1 MASDIDARACEAR
14 FRWVWVTPNVRAA
27 PIISIADRDA
37 ERLAILALKEGGI
50 IAFPTDTLYGLGC
63 AFSRRRAIE
72 RLVELRG
79 IDRAR
84 RPLTFMLPDVGE
96 VAHYAQVSGEGCR
109 ILNRILPGA
118 FCVELTA
125 QPRIPE
131 PFVVGRHRAIG
142 VRVPDLGFCERVSWG
157 LGEPLLTATA
167 KAPDGHTLETAEAIG
182 VAFGAELDLI
192 VDGGPLSGAP
202 STVVSLVDDWVTV
215 LRLGRGDPDRLLG

>member
-1 MASDIDARACEAR
+1 MGVSD
-14 FRWVWVTPNVRAA
+14 VPVA
-27 PIISIADRDA
+27 PIISISDGEA
-37 ERLAILALKEGGI
+37 ERMAIAALKDGGV

-72 RLVELRG
+72 RLARLRG

-84 RPLTFMLPDVGE
+84 RPLTFVLPDVGE
-96 VAHYAQVSGEGCR
+96 IARYAQVSSEGCR

-125 QPRIPE
+125 KSGIPE

-142 VRVPDLGFCERVSWG
+142 VRVPRHAFCERVSWG
-157 LGEPLLTATA
+157 IGEPLLTATA
-167 KAPDGHTLETAEAIG
+167 KTPEGRTLETAAEIAL
-182 VAFGAELDLI
+182 AFGDELDLI
-192 VDGGPLSGAP
+192 VDGGRLAGAP

-215 LRLGRGDPDRLLG
+215 LRHGRGDPDLMLG